1 MCVSPVFTLVDKW
14 EPICVYLSL
23 DLHPPSSNSLSNTGM
38 SADAPELPAT
48 EEMLVMGKEKL
59 VKVVNRLQTRFI
71 MTPKHPLKVKH
82 HDTGSTLIICA
93 KGRDIPELSM
103 NISVVP
109 MGMVMTL
116 DVPPSP
122 SGVSDTL
129 LAFCDKL
136 KNSFPNEENFPQ
148 VQLVVDSGAVY
159 EFTVFSQP
167 APGLDLW
174 RWEYVHAR
182 RLVEAAMLACW
193 SHVEALN
200 PILYAGLFQK
210 MPAIPCPKQEWIPNS
225 RKAPVNL
232 PSDSRSY
239 MVTG

>member
-1 MCVSPVFTLVDKW
+1 
-14 EPICVYLSL
+14 
-23 DLHPPSSNSLSNTGM
+23 M

-48 EEMLVMGKEKL
+48 EAMLVMGREKL
-59 VKVVNRLQTRFI
+59 VTVVNRLQTRFI
-71 MTPKHPLKVKH
+71 MTSKHPLKVKH
-82 HDTGSTLIICA
+82 HDTGTTLIICA

-103 NISVVP
+103 NISIVP
-109 MGMVMTL
+109 IGMVMTL

-136 KNSFPNEENFPQ
+136 KLSFPTEENFPQ

-159 EFTVFSQP
+159 EFTVFSQS

-193 SHVEALN
+193 SHVESLN
-200 PILYAGLFQK
+200 PILRAGLFHK
-210 MPAIPCPKQEWIPNS
+210 MPEIPCPKPEWIPNG
-225 RKAPVNL
+225 RKAPVNH
-232 PSDSRSY
+232 PRDSRSY
-239 MVTG
+239 MVTTKIHKTG